1 MALACSRELIVLQNS
16 LTHTQSEVPGSQ
28 PVLLCPDSWERPLES
43 LGSCSSSWLCGSVAL
58 GTSLSSASSCQGSCQ
73 ALFGGLCSLCLN
85 CHHLILSVFLVKAWQ
100 VCDISWSLTVL
111 GVGDFWVTPGPFGGA
126 NPAGC
131 WLCPVG
137 LPVVLPS
144 RAWMPK
150 CCFTC
155 APSSGSG
162 CGAISAVS
170 TFWGWCGH
178 CQKLPRPALGILPQP
193 SNPSAHEAQ
202 NHESW
207 EPCASAISVS
217 LPVMSPGTHLPQF
230 FFYPPVA
237 HWSLVPLV
245 RGFPAWARS
254 AALIFLGCFSP

>member
-16 LTHTQSEVPGSQ
+16 LTHTHTEREVPGSQ
-28 PVLLCPDSWERPLES
+28 PVLLCPDSWERPLEP

-131 WLCPVG
+131 WLCPAG
-137 LPVVLPS
+137 LPVVFPAGLGCPNAASLVLPALALGVGPSLPS
-144 RAWMPK
+144 
-150 CCFTC
+150 
-155 APSSGSG
+155 APS
-162 CGAISAVS
+162 GAGVDTAKSCLAQLWASFPSLQI
-170 TFWGWCGH
+170 H
-178 CQKLPRPALGILPQP
+178 QP
-193 SNPSAHEAQ
+193 TRHKITNP
-202 NHESW
+202 
-207 EPCASAISVS
+207 
-217 LPVMSPGTHLPQF
+217 G
-230 FFYPPVA
+230 
-237 HWSLVPLV
+237 SLVPVPSL
-245 RGFPAWARS
+245 FHS
-254 AALIFLGCFSP
+254 L